1 MPIPGVSKS
10 LTRSETARSI
20 KFAEKALART
30 LNAAAE
36 SRGLDV
42 VTVAHSMGRPR
53 NDLAD
58 QRMADS
64 PEMINDLRKRA
75 CQTDDTIGPCAG
87 NA

>member
-42 VTVAHSMGRPR
+42 VTVAHSLWA
-53 NDLAD
+53 DLAT
-58 QRMADS
+58 
-64 PEMINDLRKRA
+64 IL
-75 CQTDDTIGPCAG
+75 QTNGWLTLPK
-87 NA
+87 